1 MHLAERAFDACRI
14 YAAALPAP
22 GSLGFYAAVV
32 VKTERAV
39 QGKRLEVFRDE
50 RLNDGRVWMSPEG
63 ALEFAL
69 EVGQA
74 AVSAQRVLTL
84 SMGRSLTEN
93 QLKQLME
100 RRI

>member
-22 GSLGFYAAVV
+22 GSLGFHAAVV

-50 RLNDGRVWMSPEG
+50 RLSDGRVWMSPEG

-84 SMGRSLTEN
+84 SMGRSLTEG
-93 QLKQLME
+93 
-100 RRI
+100 